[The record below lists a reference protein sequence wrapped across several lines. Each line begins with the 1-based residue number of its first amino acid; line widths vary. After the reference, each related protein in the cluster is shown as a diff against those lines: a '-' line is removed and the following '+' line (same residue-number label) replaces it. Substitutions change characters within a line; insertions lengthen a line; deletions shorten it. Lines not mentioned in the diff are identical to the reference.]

1 MKKQQK
7 ISKIIKVSVLSLLF
21 AVTAV
26 AVPAGIRAANFDSNA
41 DPDVIPMLNGFASLP
56 QSTLDENDQKAIAI
70 NNGATP
76 AERTAAEGF
85 YQYPFS
91 MTSLATLSYAG
102 GVGNAYAAANS
113 AGEVSLV
120 NTLLAQGNY
129 NSSNSSYL
137 EPEWASSDNAKG
149 VYQYP
154 RPYCRLPQ
162 INPMDG
168 SGCPNTYG
176 YPSGHSKIAWNEGMG
191 LAVML
196 PEVAPQILAR
206 TAEIANGRVIVGAHY
221 PLDVMAGR
229 AVATRMIAYRMHD
242 DTWKAKFDAA
252 RTQLR
257 AAIESHCGMTIA
269 ACVAAQPP
277 TISNQDAITSERD
290 RLTYG
295 FTQIGASGQSF
306 QAPDYSYELLNYA
319 FPTKTQAEKENILT
333 STAIDS
339 GYPLDT
345 TGTAA
350 GTANIGW
357 TRLDLGKA
365 LTWADVIT
373 PMCTVPGKETLPA
386 TDPSC
391 VADPVNPATLS
402 FELPGV
408 ANGTG
413 TVAFVLSGTCS
424 NAVSNQAVAAAPTAI
439 ADKNILASAKFNV
452 ACAAQGQS
460 SQVEIRL
467 DKVYAQSKLM
477 VYKQSGSQ
485 VDDITASA
493 TISTQSVNGAQVSVV
508 TYTLQ
513 DGGFGDEDGVA
524 NSTIADPVFVAFS
537 GTPAD
542 VSGGTPSTPNTGYYI
557 GGKNYFVVIAVGVV
571 AALSVSLLVG
581 NKKTDGKRV
590 R

>member
-7 ISKIIKVSVLSLLF
+7 ISKILKVGVLSLLF

-26 AVPAGIRAANFDSNA
+26 AVPTGIRAANFDSNA

-70 NNGATP
+70 NIGATP

-102 GVGNAYAAANS
+102 GVENAYTAANS

-149 VYQYP
+149 MYQYP

-162 INPMDG
+162 IDPMDG

-176 YPSGHSKIAWNEGMG
+176 YPSGHTKIAWNEGMG

-242 DTWKAKFDAA
+242 DIWKAKFDAA

-257 AAIESHCGMTIA
+257 AALEAHCGMTIA
-269 ACVAAQPP
+269 ACIATYPP
-277 TISNQDAITSERD
+277 TKSAADSFTYERD
-290 RLTYG
+290 HLTYG
-295 FTQIGASGQSF
+295 FTQIGAGGQTF
-306 QAPDYSYELLNYA
+306 QAPDYSYELLEYA
-319 FPTKTQAEKENILT
+319 YPTKTQAEKETILT
-333 STAIDS
+333 TTAIDS

-345 TGTAA
+345 TGTGI
-350 GTANIGW
+350 GTASIGW

-365 LTWADVIT
+365 LTWTDPVV

-386 TDPSC
+386 SDPGC
-391 VADPVNPATLS
+391 TADPANPTTLN

-408 ANGTG
+408 ASGTG
-413 TVAFVLSGTCS
+413 TIGFVLSGACTS
-424 NAVSNQAVAAAPTAI
+424 AVSNQAVAATPSAI
-439 ADKNILASAKFNV
+439 ADKSVLLGAKFNV
-452 ACAAQGQS
+452 ACSAPGQS
-460 SQVEIRL
+460 AQVEVHL
-467 DKVYAQSKLM
+467 DKVYAQSKLT
-477 VYKQSGSQ
+477 VYKQTGSQ
-485 VDDITASA
+485 ATDITSST
-493 TISTQSVNGAQVSVV
+493 TISTQTVNGAQVSVV

-513 DGGFGDEDGVA
+513 DGGFGDEDATA
-524 NSTIADPVFVAFS
+524 NSTIADPVFVTFA

-542 VSGGTPSTPNTGYYI
+542 VSGGTPATPNTGYFI
-557 GGKNYFVVIAVGVV
+557 GGKNYLVVIAVGIAAAVSV
-571 AALSVSLLVG
+571 ALLLRG
-581 NKKTDGKRV
+581 KKVMTDNV

>member
-257 AAIESHCGMTIA
+257 AAIEAHCGMTVA
-269 ACVAAQPP
+269 ACVSAQPP
-277 TISNQDAITSERD
+277 TISNQDSIVSERD

-306 QAPDYSYELLNYA
+306 QAPDLSYELLAYA
-319 FPTKTQAEKENILT
+319 FPTKTQAEKETILT
-333 STAIDS
+333 TTAIDS

-345 TGTAA
+345 TGTGI
-350 GTANIGW
+350 GTASIGW

-365 LTWADVIT
+365 LTWTDPVI

-386 TDPSC
+386 SDPGC
-391 VADPVNPATLS
+391 VADPANPTTLN

-408 ANGTG
+408 ASGTG
-413 TVAFVLSGTCS
+413 TIGFVLSGACTS
-424 NAVSNQAVAAAPTAI
+424 AVSNQAVAATPSAI
-439 ADKNILASAKFNV
+439 ADKSVLLGAKFDV
-452 ACAAQGQS
+452 ACSAPGQS
-460 SQVEIRL
+460 AQVEVRL
-467 DKVYAQSKLM
+467 DKVYAQSKLT
-477 VYKQSGSQ
+477 VYKQTGSEAT
-485 VDDITASA
+485 DITSST
-493 TISTQSVNGAQVSVV
+493 TISTQTVNGAQVSVV

-513 DGGFGDEDGVA
+513 DGGFGDEDATA
-524 NSTIADPVFVAFS
+524 NSTIADPVFVTFS
-537 GTPAD
+537 GTSAD
-542 VSGGTPSTPNTGYYI
+542 VSGGTPATPNTGYFI
-557 GGKNYFVVIAVGVV
+557 DGKNYVVVIVVGIA
-571 AALSVSLLVG
+571 AALSVALLLRGKKVVT
-581 NKKTDGKRV
+581 NKNI
-590 R
+590 